1 MVREV
6 GLPRSAIEQDLD
18 RLYRE
23 RLLSLVRSS
32 TLDAVLL
39 LAQEVPRDDR
49 GRELP
54 GAGTFFVPN
63 DYVLGLAR
71 EHPEFV
77 PAVSIHPARPDAM
90 DELERC
96 LAEGARVMKC
106 LPNCQNINCS
116 DARYAPF
123 WERMAETG
131 MILLAHTGGE
141 VTLPVIRAE
150 YADPRVLELPL
161 RCGVK
166 VIAAHCSGRS
176 CFHDRDYTGVL
187 LGMFQ
192 QFPNLYGDNSA
203 LCSPVRS
210 RTLRRIIRPELFPR
224 IVHGSDFPIPV
235 SGLGPWVRRVISW
248 RQYRSGMREGN
259 VLERDFGFKR
269 AMGFPKETFT
279 RLDHLMADR

>member
-1 MVREV
+1 
-6 GLPRSAIEQDLD
+6 
-18 RLYRE
+18 
-23 RLLSLVRSS
+23 
-32 TLDAVLL
+32 
-39 LAQEVPRDDR
+39 
-49 GRELP
+49 
-54 GAGTFFVPN
+54 
-63 DYVLGLAR
+63 
-71 EHPEFV
+71 
-77 PAVSIHPARPDAM
+77 
-90 DELERC
+90 
-96 LAEGARVMKC
+96 
-106 LPNCQNINCS
+106 
-116 DARYAPF
+116 
-123 WERMAETG
+123 MAETG

-248 RQYRSGMREGN
+248 RQYRRGMREGN